1 MEYDNEVCHY
11 LRCSKTYVLS
21 TFGTA
26 AVTFAS
32 GALALYAPK
41 FMTKAYRVSGDYE
54 IKGST

>member
-1 MEYDNEVCHY
+1 MESDNVDCHY
-11 LRCSKTYVLS
+11 LRYCKTYVLS

-54 IKGST
+54 IKDST